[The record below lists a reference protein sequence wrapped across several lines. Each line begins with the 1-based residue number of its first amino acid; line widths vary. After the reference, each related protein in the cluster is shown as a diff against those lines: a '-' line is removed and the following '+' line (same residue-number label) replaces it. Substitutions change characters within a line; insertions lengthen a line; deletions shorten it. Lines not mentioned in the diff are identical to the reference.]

1 MGCEDSEWALAH
13 GLPPGGLL
21 RLESRTGSP
30 AGFSRNVVTDLA
42 GAKGKARSSL
52 RILTPE
58 LGELVGLRPGRGS
71 GRFGTG
77 LFRHG

>member
-52 RILTPE
+52 RILIG
-58 LGELVGLRPGRGS
+58 LLALVSALEADPAATS
-71 GRFGTG
+71 K
-77 LFRHG
+77 LAQSISD